1 MHQRMPRGGSSRH
14 EDLTGSYIGYRL
26 EKDLRPG
33 IRKEVPFSEN
43 DSQPRALV
51 RGKLQRKIVD
61 DVEERALKETE
72 LRNEPFAGS
81 DSSPPVTTDATFPKL
96 AALSARTFLNHLEPD
111 SPRNAVKST
120 QVISGRGAREGSGK
134 TTNVKVEEVMGDHQI
149 VTSKENGHLV
159 SDLEV
164 QDTHHGVQLPNT
176 EPASCGQRTL
186 IRLAAMKAGTSLTLP
201 PSVRVSEL
209 QDEADFM
216 HRFK

>member
-1 MHQRMPRGGSSRH
+1 MPPRMLRGGSSRQ
-14 EDLTGSYIGYRL
+14 EDLTGSYIGYKL

-33 IRKEVPFSEN
+33 IRKEVPLSEN
-43 DSQPRALV
+43 DSQPRAFV
-51 RGKLQRKIVD
+51 RGKLERKIVD

-72 LRNEPFAGS
+72 LKNEPYAGS

-96 AALSARTFLNHLEPD
+96 AALSARTFHNHLGPE
-111 SPRNAVKST
+111 SPRTAVKST
-120 QVISGRGAREGSGK
+120 QVISGRGATEGK

-149 VTSKENGHLV
+149 VTSKENDPLV

-164 QDTHHGVQLPNT
+164 QDTQRGVQLPHT
-176 EPASCGQRTL
+176 EPASSGQRTL